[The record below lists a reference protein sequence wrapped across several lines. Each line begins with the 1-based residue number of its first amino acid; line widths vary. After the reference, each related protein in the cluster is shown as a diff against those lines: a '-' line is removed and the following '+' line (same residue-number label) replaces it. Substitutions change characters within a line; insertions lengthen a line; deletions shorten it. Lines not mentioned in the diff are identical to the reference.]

1 MKQETKTVEKQ
12 VKPKVDSLRKSNKIN
27 QSLARLIIK
36 IREKTQMTNISNER
50 VNIITDST
58 YIKRIIKRYYKQHAY
73 NCDNLDEMDKFLQRH
88 KLHLRK
94 N

>member
-27 QSLARLIIK
+27 QSLAILIIK

-58 YIKRIIKRYYKQHAY
+58 YIKG
-73 NCDNLDEMDKFLQRH
+73 
-88 KLHLRK
+88 
-94 N
+94 

>member
-58 YIKRIIKRYYKQHAY
+58 YIKG
-73 NCDNLDEMDKFLQRH
+73 
-88 KLHLRK
+88 
-94 N
+94 